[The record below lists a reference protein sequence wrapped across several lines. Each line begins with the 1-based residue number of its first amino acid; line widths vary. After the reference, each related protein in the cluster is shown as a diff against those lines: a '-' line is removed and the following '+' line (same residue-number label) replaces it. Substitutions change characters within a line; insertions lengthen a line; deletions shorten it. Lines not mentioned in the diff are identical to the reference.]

1 MGIQQDKP
9 VNQDDL
15 VEIAER
21 MSQELQDF
29 VDAANEAGS
38 PLEGTKALLDE
49 WNEAFARFNALTWQ
63 SSIRDIPVSDEEQ
76 LSFIDEL

>member
-1 MGIQQDKP
+1 MGIQQGKP

-21 MSQELQDF
+21 MSQELQEF
-29 VDAANEAGS
+29 IDAADEAGS

-49 WNEAFARFNALTWQ
+49 WNEAFARFNSQTWQ
-63 SSIRDIPVSDEEQ
+63 GALLELPSDEEQ